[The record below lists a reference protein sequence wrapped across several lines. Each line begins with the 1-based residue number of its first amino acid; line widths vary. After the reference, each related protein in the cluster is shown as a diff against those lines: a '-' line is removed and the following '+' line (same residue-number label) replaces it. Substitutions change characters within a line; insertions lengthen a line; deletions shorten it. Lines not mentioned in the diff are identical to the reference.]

1 MMSRNNVYR
10 ARELSTAGNIEELA
24 DAPGGGY
31 MVTLQDPE
39 GFPINLLFGQT
50 LTNPGPYP
58 KILEINYETEKPRV
72 RRFQRFQPG
81 PAAVHKVSPYMA
93 PTHILTIRKDK
104 LTMDSLVTT
113 AFAP

>member
-1 MMSRNNVYR
+1 MVSLNNCSR
-10 ARELSTAGNIEELA
+10 ATELPTAGKIEELT

-31 MVTLQDPE
+31 MVTLTDPE
-39 GFPINLLFGQT
+39 GFPMNVFFGQT
-50 LTNPGPYP
+50 QAIPGPYP

-93 PTHILTIRKDK
+93 PIHILTILGAKAHPK
-104 LTMDSLVTT
+104 
-113 AFAP
+113 

>member
-1 MMSRNNVYR
+1 MSRNNISR
-10 ARELSTAGNIEELA
+10 ATELSTAGKIEELT

-39 GFPINLLFGQT
+39 GFPINLFFGQT

-93 PTHILTIRKDK
+93 PTHILTIRRDK
-104 LTMDSLVTT
+104 LTLNSLVTT
-113 AFAP
+113 VFAL

>member
-1 MMSRNNVYR
+1 
-10 ARELSTAGNIEELA
+10 
-24 DAPGGGY
+24 

-81 PAAVHKVSPYMA
+81 PAAVHKVSLYGPHSY
-93 PTHILTIRKDK
+93 THNTKR
-104 LTMDSLVTT
+104 
-113 AFAP
+113 